1 MGEAGSGRG
10 TLLNIIT
17 ALFLDAKNYQEYWEA
32 LVTEIRLGKLA
43 GQTPLVNKEGI
54 LQIIDKVRSK
64 FLLLRM

>member
-43 GQTPLVNKEGI
+43 GQTPLVNKERI